1 MTSPLSNPAIVEPSL
16 LNFIR
21 VIFRHKKKV
30 AGFVLLCTTASLLL
44 VVYLPRSYRSE
55 AKVYLR
61 IGRESISLDPTATTG
76 QTVMMEKSQE
86 SEINS
91 VLEVLHS
98 RQIAAGVVD
107 RLGTAAVLESD
118 VKKNPVAQWFSD
130 TRSQI
135 GGMLESMSRDDSTT
149 ADPDSDVDLP
159 TADEEQAMRL
169 FGERL
174 EVHAPKNSTV
184 VTIAYEAASPGL
196 ARAITQATVDVFVDT
211 HVRLNRTEGSFEFFV
226 EQTAELKAQLQAA
239 ENALQDRKIAY
250 GIVTVEGK
258 RTRLEEKLQ
267 NIELARLE
275 ADRQLARAEA
285 RINELKTAA
294 DALDKEVV
302 TESVSGYANTARDRM
317 REQLYAF
324 EIREKGLIQTYTASH
339 PLVIAAQEQRKALEA
354 ILNEQPSERT
364 QTTSGLNPT
373 RQMLELDLEREE
385 VAAMGSA
392 SLRDLLASQMA
403 AVQTELVALNSHE
416 VELASLQRNVDLAQ
430 ANYRVYA
437 EKLEQARIDEALEE
451 DQISNV
457 NVVQPPSYIRKP
469 ASPKKL
475 LVLAGGLIFGIVG
488 GVTFA
493 LIAETLDASLRT
505 AEQTEAHLGLPV
517 LLSLP
522 PEGLRSDSGGE
533 LRGTPHGS
541 S

>member
-1 MTSPLSNPAIVEPSL
+1 MTSHSNNQAITEPSL
-16 LNFIR
+16 LNLIR
-21 VIFRHKKKV
+21 VLFRHKKKA
-30 AGFVLLCTTASLLL
+30 AGFVLLCVIVSLLL
-44 VVYLPRSYRSE
+44 VIYLPRSYRSE
-55 AKVYLR
+55 SKVYLR

-107 RLGTAAVLESD
+107 RLGIAAVLESD

-135 GGMLESMSRDDSTT
+135 GGMLESLSRDDSTT
-149 ADPDSDVDLP
+149 AGRDIDVDLP
-159 TADEEQAMRL
+159 TADEEQAMRR

-196 ARAITQATVDVFVDT
+196 ARDITQATVDVFIDT

-226 EQTAELKAQLQAA
+226 EQTAELEAQLKAA
-239 ENALQDRKIAY
+239 ETALQDRKMAY
-250 GIVTVEGK
+250 EIVTVEGK

-275 ADRQLARAEA
+275 ADRQLARTEA
-285 RINELKTAA
+285 RINELRTAA

-354 ILNEQPSERT
+354 ILNEQPNDRT

-392 SLRDLLASQMA
+392 SLRDLLASQLA

-416 VELASLQRNVDLAQ
+416 VELAALQRNVDLAQ

-451 DQISNV
+451 DHISNV

-475 LVLAGGLIFGIVG
+475 LVLAGGLIFGVLG
-488 GVTFA
+488 GVTIA
-493 LIAETLDASLRT
+493 LIAETFDASLRT

-522 PEGLRSDSGGE
+522 PGELISDSGGK